1 MAVMAHRMAHFVDKA
16 HFVDRQTLARL
27 NTAIVLGLIVT
38 GLAACAL
45 GAMVY
50 DVGRLFS
57 AW

>member
-16 HFVDRQTLARL
+16 HFDRQTLARL

-45 GAMVY
+45 GAIVY

>member
-1 MAVMAHRMAHFVDKA
+1 MAVMAHFVDKA

-45 GAMVY
+45 GAIVY